1 MARLSMVEA
10 INATLHELMDKDDR
24 IVVLGEDVGVDGGVF
39 RATVGLIEKF
49 GAMRVIDTPLAESC
63 IVGASIGMA
72 IYGMRPVA
80 EIQFEGFM
88 FKAYDHIYSHA
99 SRMRKR
105 SQGLYG
111 VPLVIR
117 APYGAGVRALEHHS
131 DAPEVLFAHLPGLK
145 VVIPSTP
152 GDAKGLLTSAIE
164 DPDTVIFLEP
174 KRLYRLFKEEV
185 PEGDH
190 RVPIGKARIA
200 REGKDISIVT
210 YGGMVSVCEKAA
222 QHVEKEGVDAE
233 VVDLRT
239 VWPFDIDAITS
250 SVKKTGRLV
259 IVHEAP
265 RSFGVGAEISAQV
278 AERCLL
284 SLLAPIKR
292 VTGYDVIPPL
302 AKLEEYNYPD
312 SERVVKAIH
321 DTMQFE

>member
-105 SQGLYG
+105 SQGLYA

-185 PEGDH
+185 PDGYH
-190 RVPIGKARIA
+190 SVPIGKARIA
-200 REGKDISIVT
+200 REGEDISIVT

-233 VVDLRT
+233 VIDLRT

-265 RSFGVGAEISAQV
+265 RSFGVGAEIAAQV
-278 AERCLL
+278 GERCLL

-292 VTGYDVIPPL
+292 ITGYDVIPPL

>member
-10 INATLHELMDKDDR
+10 INNTLHELMEKDDR

-49 GAMRVIDTPLAESC
+49 GQMRVLDTPLAESC
-63 IVGASIGMA
+63 IIGAAIGMA
-72 IYGMRPVA
+72 VYGMRPIA

-99 SRMRKR
+99 SRLRRR
-105 SQGLYG
+105 SQGVFG

-131 DAPEVLFAHLPGLK
+131 DAPEALFAHIPGLK

-152 GDAKGLLTSAIE
+152 TDAKGLLTSSVE

-185 PEGDH
+185 PEGEY
-190 RVPIGKARIA
+190 RVPLGQARIVQ
-200 REGKDISIVT
+200 EGSDVTIVT
-210 YGGMVSVCEKAA
+210 YGGMVNVCERAA
-222 QHVEKEGVDAE
+222 QHVAAEGVQAE
-233 VVDLRT
+233 VIDLRT
-239 VWPFDIDAITS
+239 IWPFDIKAITD
-250 SVKKTGRLV
+250 SVNKTGRL
-259 IVHEAP
+259 IVCHEAP
-265 RSFGVGAEISAQV
+265 RSFGAGAEIVAQV

-284 SLLAPIKR
+284 SLQAPIRR
-292 VTGYDVIPPL
+292 VTGNDVVPPL
-302 AKLEEYNYPD
+302 SKLEEYNYPD
-312 SERVVKAIH
+312 SEQVIRAIH
-321 DTMQFE
+321 ETVQF

>member
-72 IYGMRPVA
+72 IYGVRPVA

-302 AKLEEYNYPD
+302 SKLEEYNYPD
-312 SERVVKAIH
+312 SERVVEAIH

>member
-10 INATLHELMDKDDR
+10 INATLHELMEKDDR

-49 GAMRVIDTPLAESC
+49 GAMRVIDTPLAESV

-185 PEGDH
+185 PDGDH

-312 SERVVKAIH
+312 SDRVVEAIH

>member
-49 GAMRVIDTPLAESC
+49 GSMRVIDTPLAESC

-105 SQGLYG
+105 SQGLYD

-185 PEGDH
+185 PDGDH

-222 QHVEKEGVDAE
+222 QHAEKEGVDAE

-250 SVKKTGRLV
+250 SVKKTGRLI

-302 AKLEEYNYPD
+302 SKLEEYNYPD
-312 SERVVKAIH
+312 SERVVEAIH